1 MKAANFLNVVL
12 AAAVVWLCAKVYRLE
27 RGRVGE
33 IAGEPPAPPGEG
45 SIVVAAGLATGA
57 TGYGGPVPVEVEVK
71 DGVVVRVSPKLPN
84 DETPMFFQKLEEAG
98 LWRAWDGM
106 TVEEASTAKVDA
118 VASATYS
125 SRAAIANVRAAA
137 AVAAGKGP
145 VGVSAGPAAAGGGKV
160 AGPVALSASD
170 FALSALGAGAEAVAG
185 LVPTAGDG
193 GEDGPAVAPPNGDGG
208 HGESDS
214 PF

>member
-12 AAAVVWLCAKVYRLE
+12 AVAVVWLCAKVYRLE
-27 RGRVGE
+27 RGWVGE

-125 SRAAIANVRAAA
+125 SRAAIANVRAAVA
-137 AVAAGKGP
+137 VAVAAGKGA
-145 VGVSAGPAAAGGGKV
+145 VGVSAGPTAAVEGKGAG
-160 AGPVALSASD
+160 AAALSASD
-170 FALSALGAGAEAVAG
+170 FALAALGAGAETLAG

-193 GEDGPAVAPPNGDGG
+193 GEGGPAAARPNVDRDNAGN
-208 HGESDS
+208 
-214 PF
+214 